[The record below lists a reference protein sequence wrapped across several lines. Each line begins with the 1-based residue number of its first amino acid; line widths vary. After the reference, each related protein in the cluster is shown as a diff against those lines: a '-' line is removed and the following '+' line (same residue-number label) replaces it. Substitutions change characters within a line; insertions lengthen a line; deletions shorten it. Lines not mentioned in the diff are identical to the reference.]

1 MLIKIAWRNIW
12 RSRTR
17 SLVVIGAIAIGVW
30 AVIFLISFS
39 SGMVTSYINNAIE
52 NEISHIQ
59 IHHPDFKEDEEVK
72 FIIKDSDK
80 LLLDVQNV
88 EGVKAATLRSISNG
102 MLSTSKGGG
111 RGIRIKAVDPDSEAA
126 VTHLDEKIEEGEY
139 FGGGR
144 SKKILISKSLSEK
157 MHAKVRSKLVLT
169 FQDLN
174 GEITAVGFRV
184 GGIYETGNNT
194 YDLNTVFVKREDLN
208 PQLGLESL
216 AHEVAI
222 VVDNPQ
228 NVEAVQAEIKSLHPN
243 LLTETYKELSP
254 EIELFQ
260 SQIKLSAL
268 IFTIIVML
276 GLIFGIINTMLMAV
290 LERIKE
296 FGMLMAIGMN
306 KMKVFMMIVLET
318 VMLGLVAAPVGLGIG
333 WASVIY
339 FSTRGIDLSNYSRGM
354 REIGFSPIIYPNIE
368 SDFYWWLTLAV
379 AITAIIGSLYPAFK
393 AIKLRPVEALRKL

>member
-1 MLIKIAWRNIW
+1 MLYKVAWRNIW

-72 FIIKDSDK
+72 FVLGDSDK
-80 LLLDVQNV
+80 LISDVRNV
-88 EGVKAATLRSISNG
+88 DGVKAAALRSISNG

-111 RGIRIKAVDPDSEAA
+111 RGIRIKAIDPEAEA
-126 VTHLDEKIEEGEY
+126 TVTHLDEKIEEGEY

-184 GGIYETGNNT
+184 GGLYETGNNT
-194 YDLNTVFVKREDLN
+194 YDLNTVFVNRKDLN
-208 PQLGLESL
+208 PHLGDENL
-216 AHEVAI
+216 AHEVAV
-222 VVDNPQ
+222 VVDYPQ
-228 NVEAVQAEIKSLHPN
+228 DVETIQSEIKDLHPK
-243 LLTETYKELSP
+243 LLTENYKELSP

-260 SQIKLSAL
+260 SQIKLSAF

-306 KMKVFMMIVLET
+306 KMRVFSMIVLET
-318 VMLGLVAAPVGLGIG
+318 VMLGLVAAPIGLGIG
-333 WASVIY
+333 WFSVIY

-379 AITAIIGSLYPAFK
+379 AITAIIGSIYPAFK

>member
-1 MLIKIAWRNIW
+1 MLFKIAWRNIW

-59 IHHPDFKEDEEVK
+59 IHHPDFIEDEEVK
-72 FIIKDSDK
+72 YFIENPENLISDIQMV
-80 LLLDVQNV
+80 D
-88 EGVKAATLRSISNG
+88 GVKAATLRSISNG

-111 RGIRIKAVDPDSEAA
+111 RGIRIKAIDPISEAL
-126 VTHLDEKIEEGEY
+126 VTHLDEKIKEGKY
-139 FGGGR
+139 FGESR
-144 SKKILISKSLSEK
+144 SKSILISTSLSEK
-157 MHAKVRSKLVLT
+157 MKAKVRSKLVLT
-169 FQDLN
+169 FQDVN
-174 GEITAVGFRV
+174 GNITALGFRV
-184 GGIYETGNNT
+184 AGLFQTGNNA

-208 PQLGLESL
+208 PNLGDEKLT
-216 AHEVAI
+216 HEVAI
-222 VVDNPQ
+222 VVNVPQ
-228 NVEAVQAEIKSLHPN
+228 NVEIVQSDIKDLYPN
-243 LLTETYKELSP
+243 LLTENYKELSP

-268 IFTIIVML
+268 IFTVIVML
-276 GLIFGIINTMLMAV
+276 GLIFGIINTMLMAF
-290 LERIKE
+290 LERIRE

-306 KMKVFMMIVLET
+306 KVRVFWMVVLET
-318 VMLGLVAAPVGLGIG
+318 VLLGMVAAPIGLAIG
-333 WASVIY
+333 WFSVVY

-379 AITAIIGSLYPAFK
+379 AVTAILGSLYPAFK

>member
-1 MLIKIAWRNIW
+1 MLLKIAWRNIW

-72 FIIKDSDK
+72 FLIEDSENVLRK
-80 LLLDVQNV
+80 VQDI
-88 EGVKAATLRSISNG
+88 EGVQAAALRSISNG

-111 RGIRIKAVDPDSEAA
+111 RGIRIKAIDPSLEAA
-126 VTHLDEKIEEGEY
+126 VTNLDEKVKDGVY
-139 FGGGR
+139 FGEGR

-157 MHAKVRSKLVLT
+157 MHVKVRSKLVLT
-169 FQDLN
+169 FQDLK

-184 GGIYETGNNT
+184 GGIFQTGNNA
-194 YDLNTVFVKREDLN
+194 YDMNTVFVKREDFN
-208 PQLGLESL
+208 PHLGDENVT
-216 AHEVAI
+216 HEVAI

-228 NVEAVQAEIKSLHPN
+228 SVENIQSEIKSLFPK
-243 LLTETYKELSP
+243 LLTENYKELSP

-306 KMKVFMMIVLET
+306 KMRVFFMIVFET
-318 VMLGLVAAPVGLGIG
+318 IMLGLVAAPIGLAIG
-333 WASVIY
+333 WLSVIY

-368 SDFYWWLTLAV
+368 SEFYWWLTLAV

-393 AIKLRPVEALRKL
+393 AIKLRPVEALRKI

>member
-1 MLIKIAWRNIW
+1 MLFKIAWRNIW

-59 IHHPDFKEDEEVK
+59 IHHPDFIEDEEVK
-72 FIIKDSDK
+72 YFIENPENLISDIQMV
-80 LLLDVQNV
+80 D
-88 EGVKAATLRSISNG
+88 GVKAATLRSISNG

-111 RGIRIKAVDPDSEAA
+111 RGIRIKAIDPISEAL
-126 VTHLDEKIEEGEY
+126 VTHLDEKIKEGKY
-139 FGGGR
+139 FGESR
-144 SKKILISKSLSEK
+144 SKSILISTSLSEK
-157 MHAKVRSKLVLT
+157 MKAKVRSKLVLT
-169 FQDLN
+169 FQDVN
-174 GEITAVGFRV
+174 GNITALGFRV
-184 GGIYETGNNT
+184 AGLFQTGNNA

-208 PQLGLESL
+208 PNLGDEKLT
-216 AHEVAI
+216 HEVAI
-222 VVDNPQ
+222 VVNVPQ
-228 NVEAVQAEIKSLHPN
+228 NVEIVQSDIKDLYPN
-243 LLTETYKELSP
+243 LLTENYKELSP

-268 IFTIIVML
+268 IFTVIVML

-290 LERIKE
+290 LERIRE

-306 KMKVFMMIVLET
+306 KVRVFWMVVLET
-318 VMLGLVAAPVGLGIG
+318 VLLGMVAAPIGLAIG
-333 WASVIY
+333 WFSVVY

-379 AITAIIGSLYPAFK
+379 AVTAILGSLYPAFK

>member
-1 MLIKIAWRNIW
+1 MLFKIAWRNIW

-59 IHHPDFKEDEEVK
+59 IHHPDFIEDEEVK
-72 FIIKDSDK
+72 YFIENPENLISDIQMV
-80 LLLDVQNV
+80 D
-88 EGVKAATLRSISNG
+88 GVKAATLRSISNG

-111 RGIRIKAVDPDSEAA
+111 RGIRIKAIDPISEAL
-126 VTHLDEKIEEGEY
+126 VTHLDEKMKEGKY
-139 FGGGR
+139 FGESR
-144 SKKILISKSLSEK
+144 SKSILISTSLSEK
-157 MHAKVRSKLVLT
+157 MKAKVRSKLVLT
-169 FQDLN
+169 FQDVN
-174 GEITAVGFRV
+174 GNITALGFRV
-184 GGIYETGNNT
+184 AGLFQTGNNA

-208 PQLGLESL
+208 PNLGDEKLT
-216 AHEVAI
+216 HEVAI
-222 VVDNPQ
+222 VVNVPQ
-228 NVEAVQAEIKSLHPN
+228 NVEIVQSDIKDLYPN
-243 LLTETYKELSP
+243 LLTENYKELSP

-268 IFTIIVML
+268 IFTVIVML

-290 LERIKE
+290 LERIRE

-306 KMKVFMMIVLET
+306 KVRVFWMVVLET
-318 VMLGLVAAPVGLGIG
+318 VLLGMVAAPIGLAIG
-333 WASVIY
+333 WFSVVY

-379 AITAIIGSLYPAFK
+379 AVTAILGSLYPAFK

>member
-1 MLIKIAWRNIW
+1 MLFKIAWRNIW

-59 IHHPDFKEDEEVK
+59 IHHPDFIEDEEVK
-72 FIIKDSDK
+72 YFIENPENLISDIQMV
-80 LLLDVQNV
+80 D
-88 EGVKAATLRSISNG
+88 GVKAATLRSISNG

-111 RGIRIKAVDPDSEAA
+111 RGIRIKAIDPISEAL
-126 VTHLDEKIEEGEY
+126 VTHLDEKIKEGKY
-139 FGGGR
+139 FGESR
-144 SKKILISKSLSEK
+144 SKSILISTSLSEK
-157 MHAKVRSKLVLT
+157 MKAKVRSKLVLT
-169 FQDLN
+169 FQDVN
-174 GEITAVGFRV
+174 GNITALGFRV
-184 GGIYETGNNT
+184 AGLFQTGNNA

-208 PQLGLESL
+208 PNLGDEKLT
-216 AHEVAI
+216 HEVAI
-222 VVDNPQ
+222 VVNAPQ
-228 NVEAVQAEIKSLHPN
+228 NVEIVQSDIKGLYPN
-243 LLTETYKELSP
+243 LLTENYKELSP

-268 IFTIIVML
+268 IFTVIVML

-290 LERIKE
+290 LERIRE

-306 KMKVFMMIVLET
+306 KVRVFWMVVLET
-318 VMLGLVAAPVGLGIG
+318 VLLGMVAAPIGLAIG
-333 WASVIY
+333 WFSVVY

-379 AITAIIGSLYPAFK
+379 AVTAILGSLYPAFK